1 MEHPVGLSPLGGFL
15 ILAAAG
21 CAAGLLARLLLGTSA
36 PRLLLDSALGTLG
49 GVLLI
54 FVLPQHGVTAGA
66 VLGWPST
73 VALGAALPVAAGHGA
88 CALFRR
94 RRR

>member
-1 MEHPVGLSPLGGFL
+1 MEHPVGVSVLGGVL

-21 CAAGLLARLLLGTSA
+21 AASGLLAHALLKTSA
-36 PRLLLDSALGTLG
+36 LRLSLDMALGTLG
-49 GVLLI
+49 GALLI
-54 FVLPQHGVTAGA
+54 FVLPMHGVTPGTAI
-66 VLGWPST
+66 GWPET

-88 CALFRR
+88 CALLRR

>member
-1 MEHPVGLSPLGGFL
+1 MEHPVGLSFLGGVL
-15 ILAAAG
+15 VLAAAG
-21 CAAGLLARLLLGTSA
+21 CAAGLLARLLLKTSA

-54 FVLPQHGVTAGA
+54 FVLPMNGVTPGTAI
-66 VLGWPST
+66 GWPQT

-88 CALFRR
+88 CALLRR